1 MVIVEELGKLFAQTF
16 VALSLMAERDRP
28 LEQVVLHLLGQIAP
42 CGDSRAP
49 ENARKP
55 FDLIACIHHGLLS
68 FH

>member
-1 MVIVEELGKLFAQTF
+1 MVIVEELGKLFAQTL
-16 VALSLMAERDRP
+16 VALPLMAERDRP
-28 LEQVVLHLLGQIAP
+28 LEQVMLHLLGQIAP

-49 ENARKP
+49 ENARKS